1 MGEQRLYFVIGGV
14 FADGSL
20 TRLEDGARLESF
32 GPFADEA
39 TARQVATEQKRRFVD
54 ICWHHLYVTSS
65 PMMKV

>member
-1 MGEQRLYFVIGGV
+1 MGEQRVYFVIGGV

-32 GPFADEA
+32 GPFADEK
-39 TARQVATEQKRRFVD
+39 TARKVAMEQKRRYID
-54 ICWHHLYVTSS
+54 ICWHHMYVASA